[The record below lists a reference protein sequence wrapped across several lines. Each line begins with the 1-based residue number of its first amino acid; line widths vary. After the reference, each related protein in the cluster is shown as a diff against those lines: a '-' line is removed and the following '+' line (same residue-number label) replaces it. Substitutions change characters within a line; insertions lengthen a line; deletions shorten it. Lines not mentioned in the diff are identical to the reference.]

1 VAKAK
6 SSKPRQDPKEYSD
19 YETLLMAE
27 GKYDA
32 YETLAKKHGKRKA
45 RALIEGD
52 DSDTIVQ
59 MLNGTYDQYESLA
72 KSIGQEKAE
81 SLREYDKWAKQN
93 PTDGYWGTGQSFLGG
108 LSTRIIW
115 RIIIAGVFFLILVI
129 AGQR

>member
-1 VAKAK
+1 MTKPKSTKPKKAE
-6 SSKPRQDPKEYSD
+6 REYSD
-19 YETLLMAE
+19 YETLLMTE
-27 GKYDA
+27 GKFDA

-59 MLNGTYDQYESLA
+59 MLDGTYEHYESLA
-72 KSIGQEKAE
+72 KSIGQEKAD
-81 SLREYDKWAKQN
+81 SLREYDQWAKQN
-93 PTDGYWGTGQSFLGG
+93 PTDGYWGPGQSFLGG

-115 RIIIAGVFFLILVI
+115 RIIIAGVFFLILAI